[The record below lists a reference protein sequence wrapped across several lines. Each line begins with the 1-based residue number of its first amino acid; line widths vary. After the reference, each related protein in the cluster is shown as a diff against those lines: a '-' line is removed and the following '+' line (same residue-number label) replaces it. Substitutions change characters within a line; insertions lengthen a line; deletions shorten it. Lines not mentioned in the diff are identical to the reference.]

1 MAKSKPAPRKSR
13 GPRRRPSTPK
23 PVALPDGDPTSAW
36 TVAQL
41 RAWAAGAEVPIDGL
55 RLKADLLAAV
65 LKPLSPSVNK
75 VASLVDATRKSIA
88 KALDDKI
95 LDAEL
100 HAGPIATLLILA
112 RKIDTEDEMREVAI
126 AWAEFKAK
134 GEHPPKPPPLD
145 NVSIATYRN
154 YCESLGLTVAGGKAA
169 PAKGGAAGG
178 EQPKSKL
185 VGLRSQ
191 YQGEGA

>member
-1 MAKSKPAPRKSR
+1 MAKRKR
-13 GPRRRPSTPK
+13 TRPK
-23 PVALPDGDPTSAW
+23 PVALPDGDPTSSW
-36 TVAQL
+36 TIPQL
-41 RAWAAGAEVPIDGL
+41 RAWAAGADVSLDGL
-55 RLKADLLAAV
+55 RLKAEILAAV
-65 LKPLSPSVNK
+65 LEPLTPRVDK
-75 VASLVDATRKSIA
+75 VATRTSIA
-88 KALDDKI
+88 KALADKV

-134 GEHPPKPPPLD
+134 GDTPPKPPPLD

-154 YCESLGLTVAGGKAA
+154 YCESLGLTVAGAKAA
-169 PAKGGAAGG
+169 PAKGGTAGG

>member
-1 MAKSKPAPRKSR
+1 MAKRKRPRA
-13 GPRRRPSTPK
+13 K
-23 PVALPDGDPTSAW
+23 PVMMPDGDPTGAW
-36 TVAQL
+36 TIAQL
-41 RAWAAGAEVPIDGL
+41 RAWAAGAEVDIDGM
-55 RLKADLLAAV
+55 RLKADILAAV
-65 LKPLSPSVNK
+65 LEPLSPKPEK
-75 VASLVDATRKSIA
+75 VASLVEATRKSIA
-88 KALDDKI
+88 KALADKV
-95 LDAEL
+95 LDEDL

-134 GEHPPKPPPLD
+134 GDTPPKPPPLD

-185 VGLRSQ
+185 VGLKSQ
-191 YQGEGA
+191 FQGEGA

>member
-1 MAKSKPAPRKSR
+1 MSKRKRPR
-13 GPRRRPSTPK
+13 PQ
-23 PVALPDGDPTSAW
+23 PVALPDGDPTAAW

-41 RAWAAGAEVPIDGL
+41 RAWAAGAEVELDGL
-55 RLKADLLAAV
+55 RLKADILAAV
-65 LKPLSPSVNK
+65 LEPLSPKPGK
-75 VASLVDATRKSIA
+75 VAQLVDATRQSIA
-88 KALDDKI
+88 KALADGI

-134 GEHPPKPPPLD
+134 GDTPPKPPPLD

-191 YQGEGA
+191 YQVEGA